1 MNPPEKILSLDEIIR
16 TKREVGHLKNQLD
29 ILELKQTDLANL
41 KLLISTRIGE
51 HKTFQNFLARWNF
64 SKMILWDFE
73 CYFYLEL
80 EGLASKKTKETV
92 EYKTA
97 RNRLTIVKEWVCD
110 SLEPHMTTLCTTRE
124 GSFETIRDNPNKDS
138 TGIYGKSYRRFEI
151 ENFEKWKIN

>member
-16 TKREVGHLKNQLD
+16 TKRETGHLKNQLD

-51 HKTFQNFLARWNF
+51 HKTFQNFLTRWKF
-64 SKMILWDFE
+64 SKILWDFE

-110 SLEPHMTTLCTTRE
+110 SRAPHMRALVN
-124 GSFETIRDNPNKDS
+124 NPYKDS
-138 TGIYGKSYRRFEI
+138 TGIYGKIYHRI
-151 ENFEKWKIN
+151 KNKNLEKWKIN